1 MALKYAIII
10 SGLLA
15 MAVMVPSKVAARD
28 FPQTF
33 SNYNAASSDITEGV
47 IEKDTSV
54 GGHTTHASSEVYKE
68 EKSESNVG
76 LDGLK
81 RPVYMPGSGGSIK
94 KTCFVCCISLEE
106 CTICCN

>member
-33 SNYNAASSDITEGV
+33 SNYNAEGV
-47 IEKDTSV
+47 IEKDLSV
-54 GGHTTHASSEVYKE
+54 GGHTTHAPSEVAVYKE

-81 RPVYMPGSGGSIK
+81 GPYMPGLGGSIK